1 MWTTRQIYEQK
12 GGLASR
18 DTDGLRAG
26 NWNTLAMLEKY
37 IDYQCFL
44 WKELQLN
51 WGKWWNFCI
60 LRYWEIIL
68 TYRWFNLNF
77 RLTKTD
83 FSGLLN
89 MHCTSALTIMKKYI
103 FRKNAKLFFDY
114 YPHCVISSNF
124 QMFVQVIWKL
134 IPCLVLYLSLLR
146 IEDYQ
151 GKGGTET
158 EQYTMVLARLPH
170 PPSFPLPAFY
180 LWRTLVKE

>member
-1 MWTTRQIYEQK
+1 MDSEQATETLWQCWK
-12 GGLASR
+12 NILTINAS
-18 DTDGLRAG
+18 
-26 NWNTLAMLEKY
+26 Y
-37 IDYQCFL
+37 
-44 WKELQLN
+44 
-51 WGKWWNFCI
+51 GKSCNLIGENDERNFCI

-89 MHCTSALTIMKKYI
+89 MHCTSALTIMKKYV

-134 IPCLVLYLSLLR
+134 IPFLVLYLSLLR

-170 PPSFPLPAFY
+170 PPSCPLPAFY